1 MSSKWIF
8 MCFYFTLANKLIL
21 WSFSFFASPFQVRI
35 GDVNAAPVTE
45 VRSLQ
50 CEKHMLAKAM
60 IYFFPSLKFHS
71 GQASDLRQQRL
82 PHNRTHRGKFFLG
95 MAVNKTKCSPND

>member
-45 VRSLQ
+45 VRVQ
-50 CEKHMLAKAM
+50 REKHMLAKAM
-60 IYFFPSLKFHS
+60 IFFSFFEIPFRPSIGS
-71 GQASDLRQQRL
+71 ASTAFATQPDTQW
-82 PHNRTHRGKFFLG
+82 KVF
-95 MAVNKTKCSPND
+95 